1 MKSKWWGLR
10 ALGLH
15 VALLAWLAMC
25 ATAAWWQVGRPIR
38 GNSLSFMY
46 AVEWPVF
53 GVLGV
58 LGWFAML
65 NMEKI
70 TEQQGGR
77 ATRVRGAHACRGAA
91 RRARP
96 SREEEDPALAA
107 YNDHL
112 ASLATKTKKRL
123 WGH

>member
-1 MKSKWWGLR
+1 M
-10 ALGLH
+10 H

-25 ATAAWWQVGRPIR
+25 ATAAWWQVGRAIG

-65 NMEKI
+65 NMESVTASK
-70 TEQQGGR
+70 E
-77 ATRVRGAHACRGAA
+77 AA
-91 RRARP
+91 RREYEERMRAEARVA
-96 SREEEDPALAA
+96 REAVQEEEDPALSA